1 MPFIDTP
8 MPNGDRKVDLTT
20 KESLGY
26 NNELLNENWLID
38 AGMDSISNP
47 QLSNAN
53 VIKQSVMNILL
64 TMKGERLFN
73 LKFGTN
79 IFAYLFENVVSIPSI
94 KNEIVSSIKRYEHR
108 IRLSSDDIEIFPNP
122 DQHYIEINLV
132 YYIKASQE
140 IGQLK
145 EKLYL

>member
-8 MPNGDRKVDLTT
+8 KPNGDHKVDLTA
-20 KESLGY
+20 KESLCF
-26 NNELLNENWLID
+26 NNELLKNNWLID
-38 AGMDSISNP
+38 VGLDSISNP

-53 VIKQSVMNILL
+53 VIKQAVLNLLL
-64 TMKGERLFN
+64 TMRGERLFN
-73 LKFGTN
+73 LQFGTN
-79 IFAYLFENVVSIPSI
+79 IFAYLFENEVRIGSI
-94 KNEIVSSIKRYEHR
+94 KNDIVAAVKRYEHR
-108 IRLSSDDIEIFPNP
+108 IRLSADDIEIFPNP

-145 EKLYL
+145 EKLYV